1 MGFRGGRDIEVYPKD
16 FELGWIFYNN
26 DNDSEYNNEDGS
38 PNTWEVVRQLGV
50 QQLEGMMSELK
61 TQYSGA
67 ALQAKMSQYATA
79 LSNMAKAE
87 RNKENRIMQEA
98 LGTDFSTTQGKE
110 FLRHFNEAVIGQEK
124 FAGALKRLMAAIEK
138 GGKLRAPSQASNFAG
153 YFIAAV
159 NEEIKKYPAI
169 QLLESDQVWE
179 TIYQDA
185 TNTAIHKMVAEFKED
200 NPIFGAVSDYKGL
213 EEYIKK
219 SGFYDD
225 FVKQYM
231 KLEEVQDYV
240 KEELSK
246 KKQKNRAYTTIKTN
260 QVFKTTTKDG
270 KKKSNELF
278 NRMAAGFVH
287 QYFSAGNMEIQLTDT
302 GAKVSGGN
310 MRSATGATDTETVA
324 TWQEE
329 FDIDLNAVSELIQE
343 AATGETQKE
352 IAFRFNRLYERLNRK
367 KFSKLFVIHGSDKLY
382 SMGDS
387 FRSFGKVSKVT
398 DIKDLLNR
406 SGIGSAHF
414 GNKLIALYLNTTKG
428 AALDDKEKTKEIED
442 AFRVIVAALAGQLL
456 FSDWFMIGYEGGGP
470 TQIHVFDLDGVII
483 PLSYILEELAKAMEE
498 FGKSGIYNG
507 PLRIGNFTRGE
518 ILYPKGQDPR
528 YPGHEAGAKDFN
540 TYWIKQREDARSKAQ
555 FRINFLSNFKTLVK
569 QLAKDFQ

>member
-1 MGFRGGRDIEVYPKD
+1 MGFRGGKDMEVYPKD

-169 QLLESDQVWE
+169 ELLESDQVWE

-213 EEYIKK
+213 EEYLKK

-240 KEELSK
+240 REELDK

-329 FDIDLNAVSELIQE
+329 FDIDLDAVSELIQE

-398 DIKDLLNR
+398 DIKDILNR

-414 GNKLIALYLNTTKG
+414 GSKLVALYLNTTKG
-428 AALDDKEKTKEIED
+428 AALDDEEKTKEVED

-483 PLSYILEELAKAMEE
+483 PLSYILDGLAKAMEE
-498 FGKSGIYNG
+498 FGKTGIYNG

-555 FRINFLSNFKTLVK
+555 FRINFLSNFKTLIK
-569 QLAKDFQ
+569 QLVSEFQ